1 VGSRRQHVFVLLFVI
16 ALVAVSGIIIAS
28 KETKLGLDLQGGLQ
42 LVYEGQPT
50 GTATEVSGEDIE
62 DSINIIEK
70 RINNL
75 GVSEAE
81 VARLGNKNITVGL
94 PGVTDANRASEQVGT
109 TAQLFFYDWEP
120 NLLGQER
127 LIGGHPG
134 QQPPAAAVKKLE
146 KEWKDAGRNP
156 ESFEN
161 SLLIASGAYPN
172 AYQAALLAE
181 KQTPKTKEEC
191 GKCSV
196 AKPRFYL
203 FEDGPKHKLLA
214 GPELNEKDL
223 YESPTGETL
232 SKNGTTVVE
241 IPAGTVL
248 VSELPVDES
257 GKVDETAQ
265 PGWFAL
271 NDNYALSGSEITEPK
286 QEYAQG
292 NGEPNVAFKF
302 TDEGRENFQNVTRKI
317 AQRGQS
323 QAIGPVTNAE
333 QAAATSGHF
342 AVILDNEVQSRPII
356 NYAENPD
363 GIDGRQGAQI
373 SGGFS
378 GEHGLEQ
385 AQELATTLQI
395 GALPIELHLISET
408 QVSATLGSQALHDGI
423 KAGIIG
429 LALVVIFLLA
439 YYRFLGLIAVIALV
453 AYGVIFFALIK
464 LIPITLTLPGIAG
477 LVLTIGVAADSN
489 IVIFERIKEEV
500 RAGRSMQSAITAGY
514 KRGISTIVDANVVTI
529 LTAFILFVLA
539 TAGVKGFAFTLGV
552 GTLTSLLTAVVFTQA
567 LLGTMSNSKMLKSR
581 SALGAGGEGRR
592 WHFDFMGAS
601 RWFFTFSGIILLI
614 GAVALS
620 TKELNFGI
628 DFKSGTRITA
638 ALEKPTNEGE
648 VRESLEEAGVSNAEV
663 QQVTVPH
670 FGNNVFQIESA
681 QLQPNEVHEVEK
693 ELGADYGVAKE
704 GFESTSVGPTF
715 GNQVAES
722 AVKALI
728 FSLLVILVY
737 VALRFEP
744 KFAVPVMIALAHD
757 ILITGGVYALTGK
770 EVSSG
775 TVAAFL
781 TILGYSLYDTIIV
794 FDRIRENVPR
804 MPRAAF
810 SQIVNRSMSEVLTRS
825 LATSFTTLLAVLS
838 LLIFGSA
845 TLQDF
850 AFAMLIGIA
859 SGTYSSIFIAS
870 PVLTAWKEREPQFV
884 RRRQRIAEV
893 EGGLVPAFADDVQV
907 AKLSDDDETDAEI
920 AADIEREAPLAEATG
935 GERRRRLGRGRA
947 ATQGTVDEV
956 EAVEAPEAAEPE
968 EAPEA
973 PSAPEPTEKAPARA
987 GPPDNGANPESAERR
1002 KRNEER
1008 RARRAQRRKGRR
1020 R

>member
-1 VGSRRQHVFVLLFVI
+1 VGSRRQHVLVLLFVV
-16 ALVAVSGIIIAS
+16 ALVVLSGIIIAS
-28 KETKLGLDLQGGLQ
+28 KETKLGLELQGGLQ
-42 LVYEGQPT
+42 LVYEGQPS
-50 GTATEVSGEDIE
+50 GTATSVSGEDIE
-62 DSINIIEK
+62 DSINIIER

-75 GVSEAE
+75 GVTESE
-81 VARLGNKNITVGL
+81 VARLGERNITVGL
-94 PGVTDANRASEQVGT
+94 PGITDANRASEQVGT

-134 QQPPAAAVKKLE
+134 QQPPPAAVKKLE
-146 KEWKDAGRNP
+146 KEWKEAGRDP
-156 ESFEN
+156 KSFEN
-161 SLLIASGAYPN
+161 GTLIASGAYPN

-181 KQTPKTKEEC
+181 KQEPKSKEEC
-191 GKCSV
+191 KKCSV
-196 AKPRFYL
+196 GKPRFYL
-203 FEDGPKHKLLA
+203 FEDNAKHKLLA

-232 SKNGTTVVE
+232 SKNGNTVVE

-257 GKVDETAQ
+257 NKVDETAQ

-271 NDNYALSGSEITEPK
+271 NDEYALSGSEITEPK
-286 QEYAQG
+286 QEYTQG
-292 NGEPNVAFKF
+292 TQEPNVSFKF
-302 TDEGRENFQNVTRKI
+302 SNEGRENFQNVTRAI
-317 AQRGQS
+317 AQRGQA
-323 QAIGPVTNAE
+323 QAIGPANAE
-333 QAAATSGHF
+333 TASALSGHF

-356 NYAENPD
+356 NFAENPD

-395 GALPIELHLISET
+395 GALPIELRLISET

-429 LALVVIFLLA
+429 LALVILFLLA
-439 YYRFLGLIAVIALV
+439 YYRFLGLVAVIGLA

-477 LVLTIGVAADSN
+477 LVLTIGVAADAN
-489 IVIFERIKEEV
+489 IVIFERIKEEI

-514 KRGISTIVDANVVTI
+514 KRGISTIIDANVVTI

-552 GTLTSLLTAVVFTQA
+552 GTIASLLTAVVFTQA
-567 LLGTMSNSKMLKSR
+567 LLGTMSNSKLLRSR
-581 SALGAGGEGRR
+581 SALGAGGEGRS

-638 ALEKPTNEGE
+638 ALEKPTE
-648 VRESLEEAGVSNAEV
+648 ESAVHETLSNAGIGNAEV

-670 FGNNVFQIESA
+670 FGDNVFQIESA
-681 QLQPNEVHEVEK
+681 QLQPGEVKSAESALSK
-693 ELGADYGVAKE
+693 EYGIAKE

-744 KFAVPVMIALAHD
+744 KFAVPVLIALFHD

-825 LATSFTTLLAVLS
+825 LATSFTTLLAVVS

-870 PVLTAWKEREPQFV
+870 PVLTAWKEREPGFI

-893 EGGLVPAFADDVQV
+893 EGGLVPAYADDVQV
-907 AKLSDDDETDAEI
+907 TKLADDTETDAQI
-920 AADIEREAPLAEATG
+920 AADIESEAPAAEAPSRT
-935 GERRRRLGRGRA
+935 RRRLGRSQVA
-947 ATQGTVDEV
+947 EAEAPEVATDPQS
-956 EAVEAPEAAEPE
+956 VEAPEPD

-973 PSAPEPTEKAPARA
+973 PSAPAAGERGPARTA
-987 GPPDNGANPESAERR
+987 GGDGSPESAERR

>member
-1 VGSRRQHVFVLLFVI
+1 MGTRRQHVFVLLFVV
-16 ALVAVSGIIIAS
+16 ALVAISALVIAT

-75 GVSEAE
+75 GVSESE
-81 VARLGNKNITVGL
+81 VARLGDKNITVGL

-120 NLLGQER
+120 NLLGPER
-127 LIGGHPG
+127 SIGGHPG

-146 KEWKDAGRNP
+146 EEWKAAGRNTK
-156 ESFEN
+156 SFE
-161 SLLIASGAYPN
+161 SKILIASGAFPN
-172 AYQAALLAE
+172 AYQAALLAK
-181 KQTPKTKEEC
+181 KQPPKSKAEC
-191 GKCSV
+191 EKCSI

-203 FEDGPKHKLLA
+203 FEDNAKHKLLA
-214 GPELNEKDL
+214 GPELSEKDL
-223 YESPTGETL
+223 YETPTGETL

-248 VSELPVDES
+248 VSELPTDES
-257 GKVDETAQ
+257 GKLDETAQ

-271 NDNYALSGSEITEPK
+271 NDEYALSGSEITEPK

-292 NGEPNVAFKF
+292 SGEPNVAFKF
-302 TDEGRENFQNVTRKI
+302 TDQGRENFQNVTRKI

-323 QAIGPVTNAE
+323 QAIGPVNAE
-333 QAAATSGHF
+333 QAGATSGHF

-356 NYAENPD
+356 NFSENPD

-378 GEHGLEQ
+378 GEHGLET

-439 YYRFLGLIAVIALV
+439 YYRILGVISVVALA
-453 AYGVIFFALIK
+453 AYGVIFFAMIK

-514 KRGISTIVDANVVTI
+514 KRGISTIIDANVVTI

-567 LLGTMSNSKMLKSR
+567 LLGTMSNSKLLRSR
-581 SALGAGGEGRR
+581 NALGAGGEGQR

-601 RWFFTFSGIILLI
+601 RWFFTFSGIILII

-628 DFKSGTRITA
+628 DFESGTRITA
-638 ALEKPTNEGE
+638 ALEKPTDESG
-648 VRESLEEAGVSNAEV
+648 VKSSLEEAGIDNAEV
-663 QQVTVPH
+663 QQVTIPH
-670 FGNNVFQIESA
+670 FGSNVFQIESA
-681 QLQPNEVHEVEK
+681 QLQPGEVHEVER
-693 ELGADYGVAKE
+693 ELDAEYGVASE

-728 FSLLVILVY
+728 FSLLVILIY

-744 KFAVPVMIALAHD
+744 KFAVPVLIALFHD

-794 FDRIRENVPR
+794 FDRIRENMPR

-810 SQIVNRSMSEVLTRS
+810 SQIVNRSMSEVMTRS
-825 LATSFTTLLAVLS
+825 LATSFSTLLAVLA
-838 LLIFGSA
+838 LLIFGTS

-870 PVLTAWKEREPQFV
+870 PVLTAWKEREPGYV

-893 EGGLVPAFADDVQV
+893 EGGVVPAFVDDIQV
-907 AKLSDDDETDAEI
+907 SRLAEDGETDAEI
-920 AADIEREAPLAEATG
+920 AANEQREEGVVEREHSVGGPVATAKRTAAE
-935 GERRRRLGRGRA
+935 
-947 ATQGTVDEV
+947 TQGI
-956 EAVEAPEAAEPE
+956 EAPEPK

-973 PSAPEPTEKAPARA
+973 PIAAQDDKAPAAA
-987 GPPDNGANPESAERR
+987 GRGNGAAANPESAERR
-1002 KRNEER
+1002 KRNDER
-1008 RARRAQRRKGRR
+1008 RAKRAQRRKGKRR
-1020 R
+1020 

>member
-1 VGSRRQHVFVLLFVI
+1 VGSRRQHVLVLLFVLG
-16 ALVAVSGIIIAS
+16 LVAISAIVIAS

-62 DSINIIEK
+62 SSINIIEK

-81 VARLGNKNITVGL
+81 VARLGTKNITVGL

-120 NLLGQER
+120 NLLGPER

-134 QQPPAAAVKKLE
+134 QAPPPAAVKKLE
-146 KEWKDAGRNP
+146 KEWKEAGRNP
-156 ESFEN
+156 KSFE
-161 SLLIASGAYPN
+161 SEVLIASGAYPN

-181 KQTPKTKEEC
+181 KQEPKSKEEC
-191 GKCSV
+191 EKCSV
-196 AKPRFYL
+196 AKPRYYL
-203 FEDGPKHKLLA
+203 FEEASPHKLLA

-232 SKNGTTVVE
+232 SKNGTTVIEV
-241 IPAGTVL
+241 PAGTVL
-248 VSELPVDES
+248 VSELPVEES
-257 GKVDETAQ
+257 GKVDETAN

-271 NDNYALSGSEITEPK
+271 NDDYALSGSEITEPR
-286 QEYAQG
+286 QEYAQVT
-292 NGEPNVAFKF
+292 NEPNVAFKF
-302 TDEGRENFQNVTRKI
+302 TDEGRENFQNVTRAI

-323 QAIGPVTNAE
+323 QAIGPVEAQ
-333 QAAATSGHF
+333 QASALSGHF
-342 AVILDNEVQSRPII
+342 AVVLDNEVQSRPII
-356 NYAENPD
+356 NFAENPD
-363 GIDGRQGAQI
+363 GIDGREGAQI

-378 GEHGLEQ
+378 GEHGLEE

-408 QVSATLGSQALHDGI
+408 QVSATLGSQALHDGV

-429 LALVVIFLLA
+429 LALVIIFLLA
-439 YYRFLGLIAVIALV
+439 YYRFLGLISVIGLA
-453 AYGVIFFALIK
+453 AYGTIFFALIK

-477 LVLTIGVAADSN
+477 LVLTIGVAADAN

-514 KRGISTIVDANVVTI
+514 KRGISTIIDANVVTI

-567 LLGTMSNSKMLKSR
+567 LLGTMSNSKMLRSR
-581 SALGAGGEGRR
+581 NALGAGGEGRS

-638 ALEKPTNEGE
+638 ALEKPTNEDE
-648 VRESLEEAGVSNAEV
+648 VKSSLEESGVKNAEV
-663 QQVTVPH
+663 QQVTVPN
-670 FGNNVFQIESA
+670 FGSNVFQIESA
-681 QLQPNEVHEVEK
+681 QLQPGQVHGVER
-693 ELGADYGVAKE
+693 ELAADYGIDNE

-728 FSLLVILVY
+728 FSLLVILIY
-737 VALRFEP
+737 VALRFQP
-744 KFAVPVMIALAHD
+744 KFAVPVLIALFHD

-794 FDRIRENVPR
+794 FDRIRENLPR

-810 SQIVNRSMSEVLTRS
+810 SQIVNRSMSEVMTRS
-825 LATSFTTLLAVLS
+825 LATSFSTLLAVLA
-838 LLIFGSA
+838 LLVFGTS

-870 PVLTAWKEREPQFV
+870 PVLTAWKEREPQYI

-893 EGGLVPAFADDVQV
+893 EGGTVPPFADDVQV
-907 AKLSDDDETDAEI
+907 AKLADDTETDEEI
-920 AADIEREAPLAEATG
+920 AEDIEREAPASEAPA
-935 GERRRRLGRGRA
+935 RSRRRLGRSQVA
-947 ATQGTVDEV
+947 EAEAPEVTADPQG
-956 EAVEAPEAAEPE
+956 VEAPEAE

-973 PSAPEPTEKAPARA
+973 PSAPEGDKAPAPA
-987 GPPDNGANPESAERR
+987 GRGNGSEANPESLERR

-1008 RARRAQRRKGRR
+1008 RAKRAQRRKGRR

>member
-1 VGSRRQHVFVLLFVI
+1 VGSRRRHLFVLLFVL
-16 ALVAVSGIIIAS
+16 ALVAISAIIIAS

-81 VARLGNKNITVGL
+81 VARLGDKNITVGL
-94 PGVTDANRASEQVGT
+94 PGVTDANRAAEQVGT
-109 TAQLFFYDWEP
+109 TAQLYFFDWEP
-120 NLLGQER
+120 NLIGIQKV
-127 LIGGHPG
+127 IGGHPG
-134 QQPPAAAVKKLE
+134 QEPPEAAVKRLE
-146 KEWKDAGRNP
+146 KEWKKAGRNT
-156 ESFEN
+156 ESFE
-161 SLLIASGAYPN
+161 SEQMIASGALPT
-172 AYQAALLAE
+172 AYTAALLASE
-181 KQTPKTKEEC
+181 QEPVENCEDCSSGKTQY
-191 GKCSV
+191 
-196 AKPRFYL
+196 YL
-203 FEDGPKHKLLA
+203 FEKEAPHKLLA
-214 GPELNEKDL
+214 GPETVKKDL
-223 YESPTGETL
+223 YESPTGEEL
-232 SKNGTTVVE
+232 PRDGIVVE
-241 IPAGTVL
+241 VPAGTIV
-248 VSELPVDES
+248 VSELPTEES

-265 PGWFAL
+265 PGWYAL
-271 NDNYALSGSEITEPK
+271 RDDPALSGSEITEPK
-286 QEYAQG
+286 QEYTQG
-292 NGEPNVAFKF
+292 SGEPNVSFKF
-302 TDEGRENFQNVTRKI
+302 TDQGRENFQEVTRKI
-317 AQRGQS
+317 AERGQS
-323 QAIGPVTNAE
+323 QAIGPATSAE
-333 QAAATSGHF
+333 QAAASSGHF

-356 NYAENPD
+356 NYAENPN

-395 GALPIELHLISET
+395 GALPINLHLISET

-429 LALVVIFLLA
+429 LALVILFLLA
-439 YYRFLGLIAVIALV
+439 YYRILGVIAVIGLA

-477 LVLTIGVAADSN
+477 LVLTIGVAADAN

-500 RAGRSMQSAITAGY
+500 RAGRSMSSAIAAGY
-514 KRGISTIVDANVVTI
+514 KRGISTIVDANVVTL

-552 GTLTSLLTAVVFTQA
+552 GTITSLLTAVVFTQA
-567 LLGTMSNSKMLKSR
+567 LLGTMSNSSLLRSP

-601 RWFFTFSGIILLI
+601 RWFFTLSGVILLI

-628 DFKSGTRITA
+628 DFESGTRITA
-638 ALEKPTNEGE
+638 ALEKPTDTPA
-648 VRESLEEAGVSNAEV
+648 VESTLEEAGVSNAQV
-663 QQVTVPH
+663 QQVNVPH
-670 FGNNVFQIESA
+670 FGDNVFQIESA
-681 QLQPNEVHEVEK
+681 QLQPGEVHDAESALQKSYGIEK
-693 ELGADYGVAKE
+693 N

-728 FSLLVILVY
+728 FSLLVILIY

-744 KFAVPVMIALAHD
+744 KFAVPVLIALAHD
-757 ILITGGVYALTGK
+757 ILITGGVYALLGK

-794 FDRIRENVPR
+794 FDRIRENLPR

-810 SQIVNRSMSEVLTRS
+810 SQIANRSMSEVLTRS

-859 SGTYSSIFIAS
+859 SGTYSSIFIAT
-870 PVLTAWKEREPQFV
+870 PVLTAWKEREPQFI
-884 RRRQRIAEV
+884 RRRQRIAEA
-893 EGGLVPAFADDVQV
+893 EGFVPAFADDIQV
-907 AKLSDDDETDAEI
+907 AKLADDSESDAEI
-920 AADIEREAPLAEATG
+920 AADIEAEAPAAERVPRKGAVATAEPAEESG
-935 GERRRRLGRGRA
+935 GGALVAPEP
-947 ATQGTVDEV
+947 E
-956 EAVEAPEAAEPE
+956 EPPEAAT
-968 EAPEA
+968 APEVDA
-973 PSAPEPTEKAPARA
+973 ATSPERA
-987 GPPDNGANPESAERR
+987 ANPESAERR

-1008 RARRAQRRKGRR
+1008 RARRAQRRKGGRR

>member
-1 VGSRRQHVFVLLFVI
+1 MGSRRQHVFVLLFVV
-16 ALVAVSGIIIAS
+16 ALVAISGIIIAT
-28 KETKLGLDLQGGLQ
+28 KETKLGLELQGGLQ

-75 GVSEAE
+75 GVSESE
-81 VARLGNKNITVGL
+81 VARLGEKNITVGL
-94 PGVTDANRASEQVGT
+94 PGITDANRAAEQVGT
-109 TAQLFFYDWEP
+109 TAQLYFFDWEP

-127 LIGGHPG
+127 VIGGHPG
-134 QQPPAAAVKKLE
+134 QTPPSGAVKKLE
-146 KEWKDAGRNP
+146 KEWKEAGRNP
-156 ESFEN
+156 KSFEN
-161 SLLIASGAYPN
+161 SELIASGAFPN
-172 AYQAALLAE
+172 AYTAAHLAE
-181 KQTPKTKEEC
+181 EQEPDENCEN
-191 GKCSV
+191 CSV
-196 AKPRFYL
+196 GKTQYYL
-203 FEDGPKHKLLA
+203 FEKEAPHKLLA
-214 GPELNEKDL
+214 GPETTKKDL

-232 SKNGTTVVE
+232 PKDGLVAEV
-241 IPAGTVL
+241 PAGTIL
-248 VSELPVDES
+248 VSELPSEES

-271 NDNYALSGSEITEPK
+271 KDDPALSGSEITEPK

-292 NGEPNVAFKF
+292 TGEPNVSFKF
-302 TDEGRENFQNVTRKI
+302 TESGREAFQQVTREI
-317 AQRGQS
+317 ALRGQA
-323 QAIGPVTNAE
+323 QAIPGSE
-333 QAAATSGHF
+333 AAAFSGHF

-356 NYAENPD
+356 NFQENPD

-378 GEHGLEQ
+378 GEHGLQQ

-395 GALPIELHLISET
+395 GALPIDLHLISET

-429 LALVVIFLLA
+429 LALVVLFLLA
-439 YYRFLGLIAVIALV
+439 YYRFLGLVAVIGLA
-453 AYGVIFFALIK
+453 AYGTIFFALIK

-477 LVLTIGVAADSN
+477 LVLTIGVAADAN

-500 RAGRSMQSAITAGY
+500 RAGRSMKSAIAAGY
-514 KRGISTIVDANVVTI
+514 KRGISTIIDANVVTL

-552 GTLTSLLTAVVFTQA
+552 GTIASLLTAVVFTQA
-567 LLGTMSNSKMLKSR
+567 LLGTMSNSKLLR
-581 SALGAGGEGRR
+581 SPNALGAGGEGRS

-601 RWFFTFSGIILLI
+601 RWFFTLSGVILLI
-614 GAVALS
+614 GAIALS

-628 DFKSGTRITA
+628 DFESGTRITA
-638 ALEKPTNEGE
+638 ALEKPANEEGVKE
-648 VRESLEEAGVSNAEV
+648 ALAEAGVANAEV

-681 QLQPNEVHEVEK
+681 QLQPGEVKSAESALSK
-693 ELGADYGVAKE
+693 EYGIAKE

-728 FSLLVILVY
+728 FSLLVILIY

-744 KFAVPVMIALAHD
+744 KFAVPVMIALFHD

-825 LATSFTTLLAVLS
+825 LATSFTTLLAVVS

-870 PVLTAWKEREPQFV
+870 PVLTAWKEREPQFI

-893 EGGLVPAFADDVQV
+893 EGGVVPAYADDVQV
-907 AKLSDDDETDAEI
+907 AKLADDDETEGAI
-920 AADIEREAPLAEATG
+920 A
-935 GERRRRLGRGRA
+935 
-947 ATQGTVDEV
+947 
-956 EAVEAPEAAEPE
+956 
-968 EAPEA
+968 
-973 PSAPEPTEKAPARA
+973 APEPRQAPAAELETGAVATAERPDEGGKEPGRA
-987 GPPDNGANPESAERR
+987 DTNGDAPSGAGLTDTGGDPESAERR
-1002 KRNEER
+1002 KRNDER